1 MCSHYQAVREA
12 ERLKRYFGTSDLPEG
27 ARFDIWPGYTA
38 PFFRRHRFADV
49 GDEAVPDIEVLLGT
63 FGLIPH
69 WAKDNKIAR
78 QTYNARSETIASK
91 PSFRDAWKK
100 VQHCIIPAE
109 SIFEPDWRSGKAV
122 ATQISRSDGLPMGIA
137 GLWAW
142 WKSPHGIE
150 QHSFTMIT
158 INADHHPLMKQF
170 HKADDEKRMVVILPD
185 NRYDDWLFSDL
196 THRVDFLQAYPADA
210 LRAKAVER
218 SHHKDDHLL

>member
-142 WKSPHGIE
+142 WKSPHG
-150 QHSFTMIT
+150 
-158 INADHHPLMKQF
+158 
-170 HKADDEKRMVVILPD
+170 
-185 NRYDDWLFSDL
+185 
-196 THRVDFLQAYPADA
+196 
-210 LRAKAVER
+210 
-218 SHHKDDHLL
+218 